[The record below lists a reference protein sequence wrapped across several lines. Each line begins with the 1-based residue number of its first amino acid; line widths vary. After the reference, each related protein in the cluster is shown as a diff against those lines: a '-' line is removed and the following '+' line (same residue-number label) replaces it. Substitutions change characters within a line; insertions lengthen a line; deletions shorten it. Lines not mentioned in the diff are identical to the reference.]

1 MVRVAVGNAR
11 ATPRAC
17 GRGLKLAA
25 PHGASTA
32 MFGRLLRL
40 VALLVAAFAQPVFA
54 HEAADAEDTIARV
67 KQSIVAVGTF
77 QQARAPSFLFRAT
90 GFVIGDGTLVATNA
104 HVLPERMNLERQEH
118 IAILVPGHAEQ
129 GRLQVRRA
137 TVVATD
143 VARDLAV
150 LKIEGRALP
159 AVVLGDSAQVREGRS
174 VYFTGFPIGAV
185 LGAHPVT
192 HRGLVAS
199 ISPIAIPQRNASD
212 LNPRV
217 LRRLTEGTFPIFQLD
232 ATAYPGNSG
241 SPVYE
246 AAGGSVIG
254 IVNMVMVR
262 ATKES
267 LLAQPSGITYA
278 IPVVHLRDL
287 LATIR

>member
-1 MVRVAVGNAR
+1 MRRLFREILTATLAVAV
-11 ATPRAC
+11 
-17 GRGLKLAA
+17 
-25 PHGASTA
+25 S
-32 MFGRLLRL
+32 
-40 VALLVAAFAQPVFA
+40 VQAAFAQEVVGA
-54 HEAADAEDTIARV
+54 EATIARV

-77 QQARAPSFLFRAT
+77 QQARSPSFAFRAT
-90 GFVIGDGTLVATNA
+90 GFAVGDGSLVATNA
-104 HVLPERMNLERQEH
+104 HALPDRVNLERQEQ
-118 IAILVPGHAEQ
+118 IAVLIPGSIEQ

-143 VARDLAV
+143 PSHDIAL

-159 AVVLGDSAQVREGRS
+159 PASLGDAAQVREGRA

-185 LGAHPVT
+185 LGAYPVT
-192 HRGLVAS
+192 HRGIVAA
-199 ISPIAIPQRNASD
+199 ISPIAIPQRNASE

-217 LRRLTEGTFPIFQLD
+217 LKRLTEGTFPIFQLD

-254 IVNMVMVR
+254 IINMVMVR

-267 LLAQPSGITYA
+267 LLTNPSGITYA
-278 IPVVHLRDL
+278 IPIVHLRDL
-287 LATIR
+287 IATVR